1 MYIQDIYI
9 RDRYMKILATFS
21 WLQIKVGLLLFRMK
35 LFSFQCIFQ
44 LWVYIILHNCAKTVA
59 DVRYILKH
67 EDEEEIRRIKLQ
79 VVQPIPYRDRQY
91 ISKDCMILSAPETS
105 FAKHVRRSQHFLD
118 LLTNQQKRNRRC
130 YTHWNVTNTLYWMQ
144 KIQLI
149 GICFIF

>member
-1 MYIQDIYI
+1 MLQDEAKRDQIKMGRIFPRTQYIVAYPVSFVKKGILVCSFCYTYMYIQDIYI

-44 LWVYIILHNCAKTVA
+44 LWVYIIFHNCAKTVA

-91 ISKDCMILSAPETS
+91 ISKDCMT
-105 FAKHVRRSQHFLD
+105 
-118 LLTNQQKRNRRC
+118 
-130 YTHWNVTNTLYWMQ
+130 
-144 KIQLI
+144 
-149 GICFIF
+149 